1 MIAFVIGNGR
11 SREGI
16 SLDDMAEHGKVFGCN
31 AIYRDFTPYVLV
43 SVDKG
48 ITMEISKNKVP
59 DRITHYA
66 RHPQHPK
73 SIKLDPTKHHSRS
86 ASGPVATKLAA
97 LESGIKKVYLV
108 GVDLNSPDSKVNNI
122 YAGTS
127 NYRAASGPAVKWHKW
142 EKQYLEVFKQHPEIQ
157 FYRVMPMTRYVPSIW
172 KGIKNI
178 HHIEKEEFAKQFGF
192 ELGKVSYTATPAPNP
207 PEERTPKHT
216 PRPTPSRP
224 VRPVQEKNK
233 DSKYVEP
240 NIVLSENF
248 VASNKSST
256 ISKVTL
262 RSDSKYFVLEFT
274 EDNVVVSSQFM
285 MKTKFKGK
293 SEQAKSWAEDMNK
306 KLSLA
311 KNNQDRTPLYSEII
325 NVIEQRR

>member
-224 VRPVQEKNK
+224 VRPVQEKTEPEYNK
-233 DSKYVEP
+233 ATPIHNTTDSGIVYIGGKGDGTSKYWVFRFEEG
-240 NIVLSENF
+240 N
-248 VASNKSST
+248 T
-256 ISKVTL
+256 I
-262 RSDSKYFVLEFT
+262 
-274 EDNVVVSSQFM
+274 VSSNEMFR
-285 MKTKFKGK
+285 TKYKGK
-293 SEQAKSWAEDMNK
+293 YEEATQWANEITK
-306 KLSLA
+306 RY
-311 KNNQDRTPLYSEII
+311 NNAHPRDKASIRQEII
-325 NVIEQRR
+325 NTILRK

>member
-207 PEERTPKHT
+207 PEEDKKPNTNRREATTPTRNTK
-216 PRPTPSRP
+216 PR
-224 VRPVQEKNK
+224 
-233 DSKYVEP
+233 
-240 NIVLSENF
+240 
-248 VASNKSST
+248 KSS
-256 ISKVTL
+256 SV
-262 RSDSKYFVLEFT
+262 RFVEKTPTTGKKLEFKQ
-274 EDNVVVSSQFM
+274 DGKVVALNDVPN
-285 MKTKFKGK
+285 TKFNGDPKGGRRWAREMDAMLK
-293 SEQAKSWAEDMNK
+293 SVKTLQEEERLHREILQIILK
-306 KLSLA
+306 K
-311 KNNQDRTPLYSEII
+311 
-325 NVIEQRR
+325 